1 MGGGVNPVKVMP
13 DHLHRAELA
22 FGTVQV
28 EDGTDENL
36 AMERA
41 WLASSLRCYLEN
53 DLLEAP
59 KDYSVN
65 TISQP
70 RWWLNCCILR

>member
-13 DHLHRAELA
+13 DRLHRAEPV

-28 EDGTDENL
+28 EDGTDEDL

-41 WLASSLRCYLEN
+41 WLASSLRC
-53 DLLEAP
+53 
-59 KDYSVN
+59 
-65 TISQP
+65 I
-70 RWWLNCCILR
+70 